1 MVKIMQT
8 TRVSS
13 KGQVIIP
20 KSIRDAYQLNA
31 GQELEV
37 EIVTQGILLK
47 IKNKRP
53 KSTLNDL
60 IGCTGYQGNAKTL
73 AEMEDGIQ
81 QGIIAE
87 WGTNDSN

>member
-1 MVKIMQT
+1 MQT
-8 TRVSS
+8 THLSS

-20 KSIRDAYQLNA
+20 KAIREAYQLDA

-47 IKNKRP
+47 IKNKKP

-60 IGCTGYQGNAKTL
+60 IGCTSYQGNAKTL
-73 AEMEDGIQ
+73 DEMKQSIQ
-81 QGIIAE
+81 QGVIAK
-87 WGTNDSN
+87 WGKHDSD